1 MRERLVSIYPVEEVE
16 SRSDAE
22 EDARA
27 AGLQPRDVEAIW
39 ARARALYR
47 TGLYPAV
54 GLCVRRRGRVI
65 LDRALGHARGNAPGA
80 ERSTP
85 KDAAT
90 PATLYNIFSTSK
102 AITAMLVHLLDQ
114 EGLLHIND
122 PIDEYLPGFG
132 RHGKRWVTIHH
143 VLTHRAGVP
152 SIPQE
157 HINLDLLH
165 RPDQILD
172 LLCDAKP
179 TWAPGRRLAYHAL
192 TGGYILGAVIEA
204 VTGRPIREV
213 LAERILNPLGFSH
226 LNYGV
231 STADLPRV
239 AESAFTGPPVL
250 WPVSSVM
257 KRVLGVTLEQAITLS
272 NDPRFLSAVVPAG
285 NIVATAN
292 EVSRFF
298 ELLLRGGTLDGHTI
312 FQPRTIRRA
321 LAEHTYFELDLTFM
335 VPVRYG
341 LGVMLGAPTF
351 SLYGPN
357 TPRAFGHLGFTNIL
371 GYADPER
378 DISVCIM
385 TSGKPFLTP
394 RLIPFL
400 ALTRELA
407 LRCSASPVA
416 HPAGEGVL
424 DQT

>member
-1 MRERLVSIYPVEEVE
+1 MGDRLVRVFPVEEVE

-22 EDARA
+22 EEARA
-27 AGLQPRDVEAIW
+27 GGLLPRDVEAIW
-39 ARARALYR
+39 GRARALYQ

-54 GLCVRRRGRVI
+54 GLCVRRKGRVI

-80 ERSTP
+80 GSGTP
-85 KDAAT
+85 KEAAT

-102 AITAMLVHLLDQ
+102 AVTAMLVHLLDQ

-122 PIDEYLPGFG
+122 PVDEYIPGFG

-152 SIPQE
+152 SIPEE
-157 HINLDLLH
+157 HIDLDLLH
-165 RPDQILD
+165 APAKILD
-172 LLCDAKP
+172 LLCDARP

-204 VTGRPIREV
+204 VTGRGVREV
-213 LAERILNPLGFSH
+213 LAERILNPLGFQH
-226 LNYGV
+226 LSYGV
-231 STADLPRV
+231 PAADLPRV
-239 AESAFTGPPVL
+239 AENAFTGPPVR

-257 KRVLGVTLEQAITLS
+257 RRVLGVGLEEAVTLS

-285 NIVATAN
+285 NVVATAN

-298 ELLLRGGTLDGHTI
+298 ELLLRGGTLDGVQV
-312 FQPRTIRRA
+312 FRPRTIRRA

-351 SLYGPN
+351 SLYGPD
-357 TPRAFGHLGFTNIL
+357 TPRAFGHLGFTNVL

-378 DISVCIM
+378 DISVCVM

-394 RLIPFL
+394 RLIHFL
-400 ALTRELA
+400 ALTREIA
-407 LRCSASPVA
+407 QR
-416 HPAGEGVL
+416 
-424 DQT
+424 TR